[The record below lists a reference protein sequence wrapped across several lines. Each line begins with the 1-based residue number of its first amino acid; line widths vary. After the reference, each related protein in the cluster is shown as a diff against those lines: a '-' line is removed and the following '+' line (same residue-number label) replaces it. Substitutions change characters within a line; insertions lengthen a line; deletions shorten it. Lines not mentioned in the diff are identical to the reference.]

1 MCVMTLFSRITNT
14 CDPPQLR
21 TRDMAYT
28 RLCMCVCIHMYVL
41 AYVFCQKEDRAPNRI
56 EGYPWFAEL

>member
-1 MCVMTLFSRITNT
+1 MCVMTLVSRITNT

-28 RLCMCVCIHMYVL
+28 RLCVCVCVYTHVCACMCILLKRRQSSKPH
-41 AYVFCQKEDRAPNRI
+41 
-56 EGYPWFAEL
+56 